1 MRVNRRACACNIS
14 QVEEKS
20 YFYTSPLVFGCPFI
34 YSTQRAVQ
42 GSVFAAL
49 PENNSSGKLLAAPV
63 VLLGQSGAPAL
74 VAQPRG
80 AAGA

>member
-1 MRVNRRACACNIS
+1 
-14 QVEEKS
+14 
-20 YFYTSPLVFGCPFI
+20 
-34 YSTQRAVQ
+34 VQ